1 MIAGDKSGHKRA
13 NLGDRRDRNGWA
25 RSSKTSRTTSRRTYI
40 QARFDALHPELLEDV
55 RRNPG
60 KYPGLVVRVAGYCA
74 YFDDLPDAA
83 KVEMISRWRENFC

>member
-1 MIAGDKSGHKRA
+1 MDIKGSIWRTGAD
-13 NLGDRRDRNGWA
+13 LNGWA
-25 RSSKTSRTTSRRTYI
+25 RSSINSRTASRCTYI
-40 QARFDALHPELLEDV
+40 QVQFNVLNPELLEDA

-83 KVEMISRWRENFC
+83 KAEMISRWRENFC